1 MAGGC
6 RMQKNRTWQRI
17 LSTALKLM
25 FMFVAITPALAD
37 ELEEKQQQL
46 DNIQKQIDEQQRKAD
61 QARKKEQTVA
71 EQLRSIQ
78 AELDTAQG
86 EFDAVNDLLINTEQ
100 QIKAN
105 TELAAQLTKKLEA
118 QRKILERRLR
128 DIYKNGQVNYLDV
141 LFGAKDFSDFV
152 TRMDLLKKILA
163 YDTNL
168 IQGTRADKEK
178 LAKAKAQLES
188 DRAKIVELRKLAADK
203 RAQVAAR
210 RQERQGVLNAATYE
224 RETAERAY
232 RELIDT
238 SKQIEQMIRRI
249 QSGEKNIG
257 GSTGTM
263 IWPADGPVTSPFG
276 WRTHPIFGTQRL
288 HTGIDIGADYG
299 DSVSAADGGVVIEA
313 DWLGGYGNAVIIDHG
328 NGISTLYA
336 HNSQL
341 LVSEGQTVSKGQ
353 TISRVGSTGYSTGPH
368 LHFEVRQSGTPV
380 NPLNFLP

>member
-1 MAGGC
+1 
-6 RMQKNRTWQRI
+6 MQRLKFQPR
-17 LSTALKLM
+17 LLAAVLALL
-25 FMFVAITPALAD
+25 FLFVAMAPALAD

-46 DNIQKQIDEQQRKAD
+46 DSIQKQVEAQQQKAE
-61 QARKKEQTVA
+61 QARRKEQTVA
-71 EQLRSIQ
+71 DQLRSIQ

-86 EFDAVNDLLINTEQ
+86 EYDAVNDLLADTEQ

-105 TELAAQLTKKLEA
+105 TELAAQLAKKLEA

-128 DIYKNGQVNYLDV
+128 DIYKNGQVSYLDV
-141 LFGAKDFSDFV
+141 LFGAKDFNDFV
-152 TRMDLLKKILA
+152 TRMDLLKRLLA
-163 YDTNL
+163 HDHAL
-168 IQGTRADKEK
+168 IQATRADREK
-178 LAKAKAQLES
+178 LAKAKAQLET

-224 RETAERAY
+224 RETAERTY
-232 RELIDT
+232 RELIET
-238 SKQIEQMIRRI
+238 SKQIEQMIRRM
-249 QSGEKNIG
+249 QRGEKVG
-257 GSTGTM
+257 GSTGSM
-263 IWPADGPVTSPFG
+263 LWPADGPVTSPFG

-299 DSVSAADGGVVIEA
+299 DAVLAADGGVVIEA

-341 LVSEGQTVSKGQ
+341 IVSEGQSVAKGQ

-368 LHFEVRQSGTPV
+368 LHFEVRQNGSPV
-380 NPLNFLP
+380 NPLDYLP

>member
-1 MAGGC
+1 MRGT
-6 RMQKNRTWQRI
+6 RVWRRW
-17 LSTALKLM
+17 LSTILVLLFLFIA
-25 FMFVAITPALAD
+25 VTPVLAD

-46 DNIQKQIDEQQRKAD
+46 DNIQKQIEEQQRKAEK
-61 QARKKEQTVA
+61 ARSTERTVA

-78 AELDTAQG
+78 SELDVAQG
-86 EFDAVNDLLINTEQ
+86 EFDAVNDMLSNTEQ
-100 QIKAN
+100 QIKVN

-118 QRKILERRLR
+118 QRKVLERRMR

-141 LFGAKDFSDFV
+141 LLGAKDFGDFV
-152 TRMDLLKKILA
+152 TRMDILKKILA
-163 YDTNL
+163 YDTAL

-178 LAKAKAQLES
+178 LAKAKAQLEI
-188 DRAKIVELRKLAADK
+188 DRAKIVELRKIAAEK

-210 RQERQGVLNAATYE
+210 RQERQGLLNAATYE

-263 IWPADGPVTSPFG
+263 IWPAEGAITSPFG

-299 DSVSAADGGVVIEA
+299 DSVLAADGGVVIHS
-313 DWLGGYGNAVIIDHG
+313 DWMGGYGNAVIIDHG

-368 LHFEVRQSGTPV
+368 LHFEVRQNGTPV

>member
-1 MAGGC
+1 
-6 RMQKNRTWQRI
+6 MQKTTLRQRA
-17 LSTALKLM
+17 LSVALALM
-25 FMFVAITPALAD
+25 FLLSAMAPVMAD
-37 ELEEKQQQL
+37 ELEDKQQQL
-46 DNIQKQIDEQQRKAD
+46 GDVQRQMEAQQEKAEK
-61 QARKKEQTVA
+61 ARRKEQSVA
-71 EQLRSIQ
+71 EQLRAIQ

-86 EFDAVNDLLINTEQ
+86 EYDAVNDLLAETEH

-105 TELAAQLTKKLEA
+105 TELTAQLTQKLEN

-141 LFGAKDFSDFV
+141 LLGAKDFSDFV

-163 YDTNL
+163 YDTAL
-168 IQGTRADKEK
+168 IQGTKADREK
-178 LAKAKAQLES
+178 LNKARAQLET
-188 DRAKIVELRKLAADK
+188 DRAKIVELRKLASEK

-232 RELIDT
+232 NELIET
-238 SKQIEQMIRRI
+238 SRQIEQMIRRI
-249 QSGEKNIG
+249 QSGAKVG
-257 GSTGTM
+257 GSTGAM
-263 IWPADGPVTSPFG
+263 LWPAEGPITSPFG

-299 DSVSAADGGVVIEA
+299 DTVVAADGGVVIEA

-341 LVSEGQTVSKGQ
+341 LVSEGQSVTKGQ
-353 TISRVGSTGYSTGPH
+353 TISRVGTTGYSTGPH
-368 LHFEVRQSGTPV
+368 LHFEVRQNGTPV
-380 NPLNFLP
+380 NPLDYLP

>member
-1 MAGGC
+1 MRKA
-6 RMQKNRTWQRI
+6 RFWQRI
-17 LSTALKLM
+17 LSTVLVLM
-25 FMFVAITPALAD
+25 LLCIAMTPVLAD
-37 ELEEKQQQL
+37 ELEDKQQQL

-61 QARKKEQTVA
+61 RARSKERTVA
-71 EQLRSIQ
+71 EQLRTIQ
-78 AELDTAQG
+78 DELDSAQN
-86 EFDAVNDLLINTEQ
+86 EFDAVNDLLNNTEQ

-105 TELAAQLTKKLEA
+105 TELMAQLTKKLEA
-118 QRKILERRLR
+118 QHKILERRLR
-128 DIYKNGQVNYLDV
+128 DIYKNGQVSYLDV
-141 LFGAKDFSDFV
+141 LLGAKDFGDFV
-152 TRMDLLKKILA
+152 TRMDLVKKILA
-163 YDTNL
+163 YDTTL
-168 IQGTRADKEK
+168 IQGTKADREK
-178 LAKAKAQLES
+178 LAKAKAQLEV
-188 DRAKIVELRKLAADK
+188 DRVKIVGLRKLAAEK
-203 RAQVAAR
+203 RTQVAAR

-257 GSTGTM
+257 GSTGTL
-263 IWPADGPVTSPFG
+263 IWPAEGPVTSPFG

-299 DSVSAADGGVVIEA
+299 DTVSAADGGVVIHS
-313 DWLGGYGNAVIIDHG
+313 DWMGGYGNAVIIDHG

-341 LVSEGQTVSKGQ
+341 LVSEGQTVGKGQ